1 VGDKRITS
9 IDNIR
14 VNNRI
19 RASQL
24 RLIGENGEQL
34 GIVTLDEAL
43 NEAQKE
49 GLDLV
54 EVAPNATPPVA
65 RIMDYGKLKYD
76 KKKKEHESK
85 KKQHVIRIKEVRF
98 RPRISDNDFEIKIRS
113 IKKFLEEGF
122 KVKVTIMYRGR
133 EMARQDLGENL
144 LDRIKEVLKNA
155 AEIEKRGELER
166 RRFSILMA
174 PK

>member
-1 VGDKRITS
+1 MGDKRITS

-76 KKKKEHESK
+76 KKKKEHESR

-98 RPRISDNDFEIKIRS
+98 RPRISDNDFGIKIRR

-144 LDRIKEVLKNA
+144 LDRIKEVLKNV
-155 AEIEKRGELER
+155 AEIEKRGDLER
-166 RRFSILMA
+166 RRFSILIA

>member
-1 VGDKRITS
+1 MGDKRITS